1 MILMIAAESD
11 STAPPPANKPPAMI
25 DDLLARVFT
34 SQWAVFG
41 VVSVL
46 LLLFAEAGYRI
57 GTAARRRN
65 PDAASGHSGS
75 VQGAVLGLLGL
86 LLGFSFAMA
95 VGRHDTRR
103 LLAVE
108 EANSIGTTW
117 LRADFLGETRDKEA
131 RALLRRYTAHHLT
144 AYKSSHDPAV
154 FRQHMDESTAIQ
166 NQLWQIAREA
176 AAEKPDAVTTSFIN
190 TLNETIDLQTSR
202 LAASRNHVPGAVWLL
217 LFIVAACGA
226 WASGYGCG
234 TGGDRSAFSQ
244 VIFPLLI
251 AVVITLVADIDRPLR
266 GMIGVSQKPL
276 EELLETMDASP

>member
-1 MILMIAAESD
+1 
-11 STAPPPANKPPAMI
+11 MI
-25 DDLLARVFT
+25 DDLLSRVF
-34 SQWAVFG
+34 SYQWIFFG
-41 VVSVL
+41 VVAVL
-46 LLLFAEAGYRI
+46 LFVFAEAGYRI

-117 LRADFLGETRDKEA
+117 LRADFLGETRGKEA
-131 RALLRRYTAHHLT
+131 RELLRSYTDHHLK
-144 AYKSSHDPAV
+144 AYKTADDPAV
-154 FRQHMDESTAIQ
+154 FRQHMDASTLIQ
-166 NQLWQIAREA
+166 NQLWKIAREA

-202 LAASRNHVPGAVWLL
+202 IAASRNHVPGAVWLL
-217 LFIVAACGA
+217 LFIVASCGA
-226 WASGYGCG
+226 WASGYGSG
-234 TGGDRSAFSQ
+234 TGGDRSVFSQ
-244 VIFPLLI
+244 MIFPLLI
-251 AVVITLVADIDRPLR
+251 AVVITLIADIDRPLR

-276 EELLETMDASP
+276 EELLETMKTSP

>member
-1 MILMIAAESD
+1 
-11 STAPPPANKPPAMI
+11 MI
-25 DDLLARVFT
+25 DELLSRVFF
-34 SQWAVFG
+34 SQWTVFG
-41 VVSVL
+41 VVTLL
-46 LLLFAEAGYRI
+46 LLLFAEAGYRT

-103 LLAVE
+103 ALAVE

-117 LRADFLGETRDKEA
+117 LRAEFLGETRCKEA
-131 RALLRRYTAHHLT
+131 RALLRSYTDHHLK
-144 AYKSSHDPAV
+144 AYKTSHDPAV
-154 FRQHMDESTAIQ
+154 FRRHMDESSVIQ
-166 NQLWQIAREA
+166 DRLWKIASEA
-176 AAEKPDAVTTSFIN
+176 AAEKPDAVTSSFIN

-202 LAASRNHVPGAVWLL
+202 IAASRNHVPGAVWLL
-217 LFIVAACGA
+217 LFIVASCGA

-234 TGGDRSAFSQ
+234 TGGDRSVFSQ

-276 EELLETMDASP
+276 EELLETMDTNP